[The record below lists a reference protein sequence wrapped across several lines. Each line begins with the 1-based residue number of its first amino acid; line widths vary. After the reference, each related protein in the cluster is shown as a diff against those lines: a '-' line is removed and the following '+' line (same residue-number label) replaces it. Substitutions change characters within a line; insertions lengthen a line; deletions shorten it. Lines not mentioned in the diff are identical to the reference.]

1 MASSSM
7 GAVRKVLLVYKHYA
21 PDTGGIETA
30 IKQYVQWYQAM
41 GLEVSVLCCATSG
54 WTTRHERLEG
64 VRVIRCGSWGHLKS
78 VPVSP
83 AFFWHY
89 WRESRTA
96 DLVHV
101 NLQFPW
107 ASLGYWLFGR
117 TRACPWLVSYHMDM
131 HRQKLLKRLTYPF
144 DRYLLARA
152 DQVITGSPKLREH
165 SEMLAAIERGIA
177 ILPYALKEECIE
189 SALAQTAPA
198 REVEPELPPSGYFVF
213 FGRLVEYKG
222 TRPLAAAMRR
232 LAVEAP
238 SIRFVVFGRGPEQEA
253 FDRLAEEFP
262 QQVTVIPEFVSE
274 RRKYQLIARS
284 AAVLF
289 PSVYPSEAF
298 GIAQLEAMACARP
311 IINCWLNS
319 GVNWV
324 APDQECAI
332 TVAPHDVGALVAAIR
347 QLDADPEY
355 GRRLGDAAR
364 QRFLQEFSE
373 TVVAKHFQHLVTKVL
388 LPGDAEERLPL

>member
-1 MASSSM
+1 MEASAS
-7 GAVRKVLLVYKHYA
+7 GTVRKVLLVYKHYA

-41 GLEVSVLCCATSG
+41 GHEVTVLCCTTSG
-54 WTTRHERLEG
+54 RTTRHERIDG
-64 VRVIRCGSWGHLKS
+64 ARVIRCGSWAHLKS
-78 VPVSP
+78 VPLSP

-89 WRESRTA
+89 WRETRAA

-117 TRACPWLVSYHMDM
+117 TRACQWLVSYHMDV
-131 HRQKLLKRLTYPF
+131 HRQKWLKRLTYPF
-144 DRYLLARA
+144 DRYLLQRA
-152 DQVITGSPKLREH
+152 DQVMTGSPQLREH
-165 SEMLAAIERGIA
+165 SEMLSSIEREIA
-177 ILPYALKEECIE
+177 ILPYALEGGCIE
-189 SALAQTAPA
+189 SALAPTAPA
-198 REVEPELPPSGYFVF
+198 REAEPELPAPGYFVF

-222 TRPLAAAMRR
+222 TRPMAAAMRR
-232 LAVEAP
+232 LVVESP
-238 SIRFVVFGRGPEQEA
+238 GIRFVVFGRGPEQEA
-253 FDRLAEEFP
+253 FDRLAMEFP

-298 GIAQLEAMACARP
+298 GIAQLEGMACARP

-324 APDQECAI
+324 APDRECAI
-332 TVAPHDVGALVAAIR
+332 TVAPHDIDALVAAIR
-347 QLDADPEY
+347 QLESDPEY
-355 GRRLGDAAR
+355 CRRLGDAAC

-373 TVVAKHFQHLVTKVL
+373 PVVAEQFQHLMTRLVGDESRVTCV
-388 LPGDAEERLPL
+388 G

>member
-1 MASSSM
+1 MAASATSS
-7 GAVRKVLLVYKHYA
+7 VKKVLLVYKHYA

-30 IKQYVQWYQAM
+30 VKQYVQWYQAM
-41 GLEVSVLCCATSG
+41 GHEVTVLCCATSG
-54 WTTRHERLEG
+54 SATRHERIDG

-78 VPVSP
+78 VPLSP

-89 WRESRTA
+89 WRETRTA

-107 ASLGYWLFGR
+107 ASMGYWLFGR
-117 TRACPWLVSYHMDM
+117 TRSCRWLVSYHMDV
-131 HRQKLLKRLTYPF
+131 HRQKCLKRLTYPF
-144 DRYLLARA
+144 DRYLLTRA

-165 SEMLAAIERGIA
+165 SEMLSAIERDIA
-177 ILPYALKEECIE
+177 ILPYVLEGGCVEA
-189 SALAQTAPA
+189 ALAPTAPA
-198 REVEPELPPSGYFVF
+198 REAEQELPAPGYFVF

-222 TRPLAAAMRR
+222 TRPMAAAMRR

-238 SIRFVVFGRGPEQEA
+238 GIRFVVFGRGPEQGA
-253 FDRLAEEFP
+253 FDRLATEFP
-262 QQVTVIPEFVSE
+262 EQVTVIPEFVSE
-274 RRKYQLIARS
+274 HCKYQLIARS

-298 GIAQLEAMACARP
+298 GIAQLEAMACAKP

-324 APDQECAI
+324 APDKECAI
-332 TVAPHDVGALVAAIR
+332 TVVPHDVEALVAAI
-347 QLDADPEY
+347 QKLDSDPEY
-355 GRRLGDAAR
+355 RRLLGDAAR
-364 QRFLQEFSE
+364 ERFLKQFSE
-373 TVVAKHFQHLVTKVL
+373 PVVAEHFQHLVSRL
-388 LPGDAEERLPL
+388 LGSNSQVTCVG

>member
-1 MASSSM
+1 MAASTTSS
-7 GAVRKVLLVYKHYA
+7 VRKVLLVYKHYA

-30 IKQYVQWYQAM
+30 VKQYVQWYQAM
-41 GLEVSVLCCATSG
+41 GHEATVLCCATSG
-54 WTTRHERLEG
+54 SATRRECVDG

-78 VPVSP
+78 VPLSP

-89 WRESRTA
+89 WRETRAA

-107 ASLGYWLFGR
+107 ASMGYWLFGR
-117 TRACPWLVSYHMDM
+117 MRNCQWLVSYHMDV

-144 DRYLLARA
+144 DRYLLTRA

-165 SEMLAAIERGIA
+165 SEMLSAIERDIA
-177 ILPYALKEECIE
+177 ILPYALEGGCVEA
-189 SALAQTAPA
+189 ALAPTAPA
-198 REVEPELPPSGYFVF
+198 REAEQELPAPGYFVF

-222 TRPLAAAMRR
+222 TRPMAAAMRR

-238 SIRFVVFGRGPEQEA
+238 GVRFVVFGRGPEQEA
-253 FDRLAEEFP
+253 FDRLAKEFP
-262 QQVTVIPEFVSE
+262 EQVTVIPEFVSE
-274 RRKYQLIARS
+274 RRKYQLISRS

-298 GIAQLEAMACARP
+298 GIAQLEAMACAKP

-332 TVAPHDVGALVAAIR
+332 TVAPHDVEALVAAI
-347 QLDADPEY
+347 QKLDSDPEY
-355 GRRLGDAAR
+355 RRLLGDAAR
-364 QRFLQEFSE
+364 ERFLKEFSE
-373 TVVAKHFQHLVTKVL
+373 TVVAKRFQHLVTSVL
-388 LPGDAEERLPL
+388 DEVSRVSCVG